1 MSSTSTAAD
10 EKKSQ
15 ILQQEYNRYQELIQ
29 ELETQS
35 STLASQLQ
43 EHIIVDRSLT
53 AIAPEKRQGRKCFK
67 MIGGVLVEKSIDEV
81 IKILADEVKELTKQ
95 KETVDEELKNN
106 RTTLEKWISSN
117 KIKVVKG

>member
-1 MSSTSTAAD
+1 
-10 EKKSQ
+10 
-15 ILQQEYNRYQELIQ
+15 
-29 ELETQS
+29 
-35 STLASQLQ
+35 
-43 EHIIVDRSLT
+43 
-53 AIAPEKRQGRKCFK
+53 